1 MKRKLVRQGE
11 NTLTIS
17 LPSAWVSSF
26 GLKAGDEV
34 ELSEENK
41 SIVIGTKSSFRQRKS
56 EIDISGLRKSLAYVY
71 LNNCYIRGD
80 EEIRVKYDTPELLN
94 AINETANSM
103 IGLAVVEHGKNYCIL
118 KDISGTS
125 DADFDALFRRILLL
139 IGSMGET
146 GLDALKNKDIASLKS
161 ISKTDESINKFVNYC
176 LRSLNLKGYRDF
188 QKTMHYY
195 TIIVLLEQLG
205 DEYARLYKG
214 IHAPVSRG
222 GLRLFEEFVAM
233 SKKFSVLFHK
243 YDKELATDIF
253 NTRDRLREMT
263 LEKMSNP
270 CINDVILLYR
280 IRKMTELM
288 ADILKLEIGFH
299 I

>member
-1 MKRKLVRQGE
+1 MKRKLVKQGE

-17 LPSAWVSSF
+17 LPSAWVNSF
-26 GLKAGDEV
+26 GLKPGDEV
-34 ELSEENK
+34 ELNEENK
-41 SIVIGTKSSFRQRKS
+41 GLLISTSAEFKPRKS

-71 LNNCYIRGD
+71 ITDCYIRGD
-80 EEIRVKYDTPELLN
+80 DEIKVRYDSPELLEVITGACN
-94 AINETANSM
+94 SLLGFAIIEQ
-103 IGLAVVEHGKNYCIL
+103 GKNYCIL
-118 KDISGTS
+118 KDLSGTTQN
-125 DADFDALFRRILLL
+125 DFDMLFRRILLL
-139 IGSMGET
+139 IGSMGDS
-146 GLDALKNKDIASLKS
+146 GLEALKKKDIKSLIV
-161 ISKTDESINKFVNYC
+161 ISKTDEAINKFTNYC
-176 LRSLNLKGYRDF
+176 LRSLNRKGYRDF

-195 TIIVLLEQLG
+195 TIIALLEQLG

-222 GLRLFEEFVAM
+222 GIKLFEDFVGM
-233 SKKFSVLFHK
+233 SRKFSTLFHK
-243 YDKELATDIF
+243 YDKAVATDIF

-263 LEKMSNP
+263 LEKMNKP

-288 ADILKLEIGFH
+288 ADIIKLEIGLH